1 MLLQSAFHIQLLSL
15 LFVVDIV
22 TQHLR
27 AYTNGTVHSLC
38 ERNCGT
44 ETLLDFWRVHCF
56 REHQV
61 ETEEYSSGSLA
72 PPKSWRVLFFVRDLC
87 NT

>member
-1 MLLQSAFHIQLLSL
+1 MPLQSAVHIQLLFP
-15 LFVVDIV
+15 FVVDIV

-27 AYTNGTVHSLC
+27 PYTNGIVNSFY

-44 ETLLDFWRVHCF
+44 ETLLDLWRVHCF

-72 PPKSWRVLFFVRDLC
+72 PPKSWRVLFFVRDF
-87 NT
+87 

>member
-1 MLLQSAFHIQLLSL
+1 MPLQSAVHVQLLYL
-15 LFVVDIV
+15 LFIVDIV

-27 AYTNGTVHSLC
+27 AYTNGAVHSSC

-44 ETLLDFWRVHCF
+44 ETLSELWQVHCSQD
-56 REHQV
+56 HQV
-61 ETEEYSSGSLA
+61 ETEEYSSGFLA
-72 PPKSWRVLFFVRDLC
+72 PPKSWRVLYFVRNFR